1 MGGDEREY
9 SSDIAGGTGGR
20 EKEAG
25 GRECRRELRKWRKMG
40 ERYSEVKR
48 GYNRLCERKRREEGD
63 RWMEIV
69 KNARREGQV
78 WEVVNKERKKRGVN
92 GGIKMEK
99 WTEYFKE
106 LMGGVEGRVVRGIRG
121 KGEKVRSRRLQEGK
135 WREQCG
141 G

>member
-1 MGGDEREY
+1 M
-9 SSDIAGGTGGR
+9 
-20 EKEAG
+20 
-25 GRECRRELRKWRKMG
+25 
-40 ERYSEVKR
+40 
-48 GYNRLCERKRREEGD
+48 
-63 RWMEIV
+63 

-92 GGIKMEK
+92 GGIKMEE

-106 LMGGVEGRVVRGIRG
+106 LMGGVEGRVVRGTRE
-121 KGEKVRSRRLQEGK
+121 KGERMRSRRLQEGK